1 MVNGSLFSKDY
12 NLFIRSTETGQEYQL
27 SAKGQ
32 KNYEYGSYYGWA
44 DKMEGENGDR
54 PDRFYVNW
62 SPDSKYLQ
70 TSICDLRY
78 ADKMYLLDWSV
89 DTLYRPRLLS
99 YYRGSP
105 GDTTMVH
112 MIPVFYDVTAKKRNS
127 Q

>member
-1 MVNGSLFSKDY
+1 MNPFSPDGQWAAFAKNY
-12 NLFIRSTETGQEYQL
+12 NLYIRNISTGQEYQL
-27 SAKGQ
+27 SKDG
-32 KNYEYGSYYGWA
+32 KKHYEYASYYGWY

-54 PDRFYVNW
+54 PERFYVNW
-62 SPDSKYLQ
+62 SPDSKYLRANIVD
-70 TSICDLRY
+70 TRY

-112 MIPVFYDVTAKKRNS
+112 YIPVF
-127 Q
+127 